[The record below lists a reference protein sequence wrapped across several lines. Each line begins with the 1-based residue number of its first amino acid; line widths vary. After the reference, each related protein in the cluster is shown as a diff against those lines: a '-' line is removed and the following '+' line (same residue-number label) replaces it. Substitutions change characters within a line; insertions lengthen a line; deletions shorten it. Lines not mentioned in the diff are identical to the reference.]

1 MSIFIRVF
9 DIKMS
14 QLPTSSSRLPAP
26 SSRLQQPSGLRGP
39 GSATKRRASGDDDC
53 VLKSPEKKSRLGISK
68 DDTRMGS
75 ASISRNGTKNVQPRR
90 AGASMRRSVSMSN
103 IAASGINNKGKVGA
117 ASNYNFASKGTSS
130 ATKPPRR
137 PPVANITNRINNAV
151 PASKTSLPPRP
162 KQDDAAVKGKSKRA
176 AWDVKGRLLDM
187 EAAFRE
193 VVAEKNKNQEQ
204 FLEYDARIKNLEV
217 EKVNLNQDLQQTH
230 QASQAHRDEV
240 DKLTEDL
247 RRTEND
253 SQSEREELQG
263 QIKTAK
269 SKIEELEDHKT
280 LLERQIKNSV
290 AELNTKLDEIVQL
303 KSKISKLTSASAGME
318 AILSSTKQV
327 LSGREMRV
335 AELEATVEALNN
347 KVVTM
352 EDKITEGETA
362 RRHLHNQVQEL
373 KGNIRVFCRVRPLLP
388 AEVEP
393 NGDSTVIHHINILD
407 EKMLEL
413 FKGDPNSSSMSGL
426 KSRGGERYEF
436 SYDRMFG
443 PEDGQDIVFD
453 EISQLVQSA
462 LDGYNVCIFAYG
474 QTGSGKTYTME
485 GSGNDNPATE
495 GMIPRT
501 VKQIFSAMEQIQEK
515 GWSYTVVVN
524 FLEIYNENI
533 RDLLAPKESQNQLHE
548 IKRVDKNTEEV
559 YVTNLTSEE
568 VTNEGRVYHL
578 LHTASKARAVATT
591 NMNERSSRSHSVFQL
606 KLSGHNSRSRENCNG
621 TLSLI
626 DLAGSERLKESGSEG
641 QRLTETQS
649 INKSLSS
656 LGNVIMALGQKAPHI
671 PYRNSKLT
679 HLLSGSLGGNSKTL
693 MFVNISPL
701 HQCYNETL
709 NSLRFAT
716 KVNNCHIGTATKQN
730 K

>member
-1 MSIFIRVF
+1 
-9 DIKMS
+9 
-14 QLPTSSSRLPAP
+14 
-26 SSRLQQPSGLRGP
+26 
-39 GSATKRRASGDDDC
+39 
-53 VLKSPEKKSRLGISK
+53 
-68 DDTRMGS
+68 
-75 ASISRNGTKNVQPRR
+75 
-90 AGASMRRSVSMSN
+90 MRRSVSMSN
-103 IAASGINNKGKVGA
+103 VAASGLSIKGKVGGT
-117 ASNYNFASKGTSS
+117 NLNFASKGTTS

-137 PPVANITNRINNAV
+137 PVANITNRINNAA
-151 PASKTSLPPRP
+151 PPPKPSLPPKP
-162 KQDDAAVKGKSKRA
+162 KQEEGAVKGKSKRA

-193 VVAEKNKNQEQ
+193 VVDEKNKNQDQ
-204 FLEYDARIKNLEV
+204 FVEYDARIKNLEV

-230 QASQAHRDEV
+230 QASQAHQDEV
-240 DKLTEDL
+240 DKLTRDL
-247 RRTEND
+247 RRAEVD
-253 SQSEREELQG
+253 SREACEELQR
-263 QIKTAK
+263 QIKKAK
-269 SKIEELEDHKT
+269 SKIDELEDQKT
-280 LLERQIKNSV
+280 VLERRLKSTD

-303 KSKISKLTSASAGME
+303 KSTISQLTSASAGME
-318 AILSSTKQV
+318 AMLSSTKQL

-335 AELEATVEALNN
+335 AELEATVAELSN

-362 RRHLHNQVQEL
+362 RRLLHNQVQEL

-388 AEVEP
+388 AEVER

-426 KSRGGERYEF
+426 KNRSGDRHEF
-436 SYDRMFG
+436 SYDRTFG

-485 GSGNDNPATE
+485 GSGDDNPKTE

-501 VKQIFSAMEQIQEK
+501 VKQIFSAMAQLQEK
-515 GWSYTVVVN
+515 GWNYTVVAN
-524 FLEIYNENI
+524 FLEIYNETI
-533 RDLLAPKESQNQLHE
+533 RDLLAPKESQNQVHD

-559 YVTNLTSEE
+559 YVTNITSEE
-568 VTNEGRVYHL
+568 VTKEGRVYQL
-578 LHTASKARAVATT
+578 LQTASKARAVAAT

-606 KLSGHNSRSRENCNG
+606 KLCGRNSRSAENCNG
-621 TLSLI
+621 TLSLV

-641 QRLTETQS
+641 QRLTETQA
-649 INKSLSS
+649 INKSLSN

-679 HLLSGSLGGNSKTL
+679 HLLSDSLGGNSKTL
-693 MFVNISPL
+693 MFVNVSPL
-701 HQCYNETL
+701 DQCYNETL